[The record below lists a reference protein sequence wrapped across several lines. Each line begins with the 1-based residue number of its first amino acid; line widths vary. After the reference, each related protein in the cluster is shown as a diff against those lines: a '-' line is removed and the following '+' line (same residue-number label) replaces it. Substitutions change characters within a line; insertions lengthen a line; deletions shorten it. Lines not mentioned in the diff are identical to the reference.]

1 MPCPFQIFSQSD
13 HLISIVD
20 INSHNQW
27 QLVQIQISWLLRQ
40 GIFGFSRTR
49 VNISEY
55 ILVHDQWILQ
65 NYWSTIKSS
74 EFQKIPF
81 IVSSCDK
88 THFHIS
94 EPKIWLYTY
103 TTPLISDL
111 TKYAYTISSPSSI
124 RHIIPRTFT

>member
-13 HLISIVD
+13 HLIPIVD
-20 INSHNQW
+20 INSHNEW
-27 QLVQIQISWLLRQ
+27 QPVQIQISLLLRQ

-49 VNISEY
+49 VNISKY
-55 ILVHDQWILQ
+55 ILVHDQWISQ
-65 NYWSTIKSS
+65 NYWPAIKSS
-74 EFQKIPF
+74 GFQRLPF

-94 EPKIWLYTY
+94 ELKIWLYTY
-103 TTPLISDL
+103 TKPLISNL
-111 TKYAYTISSPSSI
+111 TKYAYIISSPSSI